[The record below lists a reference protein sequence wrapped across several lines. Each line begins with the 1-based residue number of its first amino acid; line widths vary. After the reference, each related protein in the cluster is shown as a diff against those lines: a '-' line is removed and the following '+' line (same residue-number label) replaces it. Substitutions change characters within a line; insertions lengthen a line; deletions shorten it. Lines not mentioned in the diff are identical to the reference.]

1 MAFSRDQPEKVYVQ
15 DRIDQNAAELV
26 AWLDGGAH
34 LYVCGD
40 AKAMAK
46 DVRARGGGG
55 LRSREGPQRRRC
67 RAEVAALERSRR
79 YQQDVY

>member
-1 MAFSRDQPEKVYVQ
+1 MQ
-15 DRIDQNAAELV
+15 DRITQHAQELV
-26 AWLDGGAH
+26 SWLDGGAH

-46 DVRARGGGG
+46 DVRAAVVKAYETAKG
-55 LRSREGPQRRRC
+55 LSAAD
-67 RAEVAALERSRR
+67 AEAQVAALERSHR